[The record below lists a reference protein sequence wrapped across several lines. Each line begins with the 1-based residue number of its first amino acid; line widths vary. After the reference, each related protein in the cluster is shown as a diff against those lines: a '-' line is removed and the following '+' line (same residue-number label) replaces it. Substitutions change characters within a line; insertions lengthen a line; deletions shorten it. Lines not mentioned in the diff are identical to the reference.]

1 MKLIY
6 LITIFSFL
14 SFSEVNAQSFS
25 PGYYIINSSAE
36 YSVAFPGGKDFF
48 EYNTGCLQQYATED
62 LQMGSGEVVIV
73 FEFSKGKYYCFDP
86 NGRMLVIQGNNC
98 LTAAPLT
105 PGAGVGLMLST
116 ISLIDGSEIAEGSYF
131 WIMGQNIAN
140 STVKIQIAD
149 GQTLDI
155 PQDKIMFYGAYIKN
169 VMKDQFYK
177 QVE

>member
-1 MKLIY
+1 M
-6 LITIFSFL
+6 
-14 SFSEVNAQSFS
+14 
-25 PGYYIINSSAE
+25 
-36 YSVAFPGGKDFF
+36 
-48 EYNTGCLQQYATED
+48 
-62 LQMGSGEVVIV
+62 
-73 FEFSKGKYYCFDP
+73 
-86 NGRMLVIQGNNC
+86 
-98 LTAAPLT
+98 T

-169 VMKDQFYK
+169 VMKDQFYRK
-177 QVE
+177 VE